1 MEAPM
6 TATFRISEDDY
17 LAAMK
22 LHARL
27 TPARLAL
34 TVGIGLL
41 LVLGA
46 AFGPPLVEAASVG
59 GLVGGGGVLLA
70 TRFIVLPLM
79 ARRHYRKYKAIHEEF
94 NAELL
99 DHGLRLTVPHSDH
112 TIVWQNVLKWRHDLP
127 PPALIGSGLIAAPA
141 DVAAVQLQ
149 DALHD
154 HQAQPAAAAR
164 RRCAS
169 RS

>member
-1 MEAPM
+1 M

-46 AFGPPLVEAASVG
+46 AFGPPLLEAASVG

-112 TIVWQNVLKWRHDLP
+112 TIVWQNVLKWRHDGRFVLLYP
-127 PPALIGSGLIAAPA
+127 MPRLFHVVPKSVAARGFDLKGLLERLNRHVGPPA
-141 DVAAVQLQ
+141 
-149 DALHD
+149 
-154 HQAQPAAAAR
+154 
-164 RRCAS
+164 
-169 RS
+169 

>member
-112 TIVWQNVLKWRHDLP
+112 TIVWQNVLKWRHDGRFVLLYP
-127 PPALIGSGLIAAPA
+127 MPRLFHVVPKSVAARGFDLKGLLERLNRHVGPPA
-141 DVAAVQLQ
+141 
-149 DALHD
+149 
-154 HQAQPAAAAR
+154 
-164 RRCAS
+164 
-169 RS
+169 

>member
-1 MEAPM
+1 M

-46 AFGPPLVEAASVG
+46 AFGPSLVEAASVG

-112 TIVWQNVLKWRHDLP
+112 TIVWQNVLKWRHDDRFVLLYP
-127 PPALIGSGLIAAPA
+127 MPRLFHVVPKSVAARGFDLKGLLERLNRHVGPPA
-141 DVAAVQLQ
+141 
-149 DALHD
+149 
-154 HQAQPAAAAR
+154 
-164 RRCAS
+164 
-169 RS
+169 